1 MTFKRKNKPFLALKK
16 SFFTIKKK
24 TFWKSQK
31 SLFSIGVNPCFWSKN
46 ANFFVYV
53 DLVKITLEIMLVT
66 SHRKKKPFGLYIKTK
81 EFFKVEKNFFFYQ
94 GFNPGFWSKSQI
106 LLYLDLF
113 IITLERLLSDFAE
126 KKETCFDYKKRNFS
140 KSKKSTFPKGLTHAF
155 GKKMPIIWFI

>member
-1 MTFKRKNKPFLALKK
+1 MLRKKK

-53 DLVKITLEIMLVT
+53 DFVKITLEIMLVT
-66 SHRKKKPFGLYIKTK
+66 SHRKKKPFGLYIYIYKK
-81 EFFKVEKNFFFYQ
+81 RIFQSRKKSHFFLKCLIQPFDQ
-94 GFNPGFWSKSQI
+94 KSQI

-113 IITLERLLSDFAE
+113 IIRLEKLLSHFAD
-126 KKETCFDYKKRNFS
+126 KKETCFDYKKQNFS
-140 KSKKSTFPKGLTHAF
+140 KSKKSAFPKGLTHAF
-155 GKKMPIIWFI
+155 GQKMPFFFSSYIW

>member
-1 MTFKRKNKPFLALKK
+1 MLRKKK

-53 DLVKITLEIMLVT
+53 DFVKITLEIMLVT
-66 SHRKKKPFGLYIKTK
+66 SHRKKKPFGLYIYIYIYKI
-81 EFFKVEKNFFFYQ
+81 FQSRKNRIFFYQ

-106 LLYLDLF
+106 LLYLDLV
-113 IITLERLLSDFAE
+113 IIRLERLLSDFAE

-155 GKKMPIIWFI
+155 GQKMPIIWFI